1 MVRRLGKY
9 YARRIV
15 NVNVNIVLAGLLALI
30 PTVGVVHLTHYM
42 GIGEGEPEHLTVG
55 EKLAISGITFA
66 ADIFFDVAIYYGLH
80 WLANHL
86 PKRWAK
92 KEEAVERLSFFRD
105 ATLVQFQR
113 MMISPLLYAIWFG
126 LQITL
131 MKAGVGRELATVAGF
146 VVGILVARTL
156 HTLWMLRK
164 ERAMAKQ
171 LAGARVN

>member
-9 YARRIV
+9 YRRRIV

-30 PTVGVVHLTHYM
+30 PTVGIVHLTRYM
-42 GIGEGEPEHLTVG
+42 GIGEAVDPEHLTVA
-55 EKLAISGITFA
+55 EKLTISGITFA
-66 ADIFFDVAIYYGLH
+66 ADLVFDVAIYYGLH

-92 KEEAVERLSFFRD
+92 KEECEERLSFFRD

-126 LQITL
+126 GQFML
-131 MKAGVGRELATVAGF
+131 MKWGVGRELATVAGF
-146 VVGILVARTL
+146 MVGIVIARTL
-156 HTLWMLRK
+156 HTLWMLRS
-164 ERAMAKQ
+164 ERAAGRR
-171 LAGARVN
+171 LARAN